1 MQQDAYIG
9 PKPGTQHNRLFP
21 EYGTNFRY
29 IGEVKHG
36 LDRVTVVTSIPIPR
50 YSDIK
55 KKPLEFNCTIDL
67 SRKEAKTYG
76 SYQYRVHEYC
86 AKVKP
91 YIKYMQS
98 QQKALVHGLRQLLIH
113 DLYAALPE
121 LHPEYE
127 VQSDKPNESPSSS
140 DDDEKE
146 LNRERRGIGAIFS
159 SVLPGLITLAVE
171 A

>member
-1 MQQDAYIG
+1 MKLVFILMMTAFTICLSRELPRHRYKKMFSQRRETMQQDAYIG

-67 SRKEAKTYG
+67 NRKGAKTYG

-86 AKVKP
+86 AKV
-91 YIKYMQS
+91 
-98 QQKALVHGLRQLLIH
+98 
-113 DLYAALPE
+113 
-121 LHPEYE
+121 
-127 VQSDKPNESPSSS
+127 
-140 DDDEKE
+140 
-146 LNRERRGIGAIFS
+146 
-159 SVLPGLITLAVE
+159 
-171 A
+171 